1 MHIDTHTHTHTH
13 TYIYLVFIIF
23 LAQSSQ
29 NSWNFLSDESDKRVF
44 CNTNDMT
51 FGKSL
56 DHLKVG
62 LAVRGANLVIEIW
75 DFQFH
80 LLTSKEERGV

>member
-1 MHIDTHTHTHTH
+1 MHIDTHTHTYTH
-13 TYIYLVFIIF
+13 IYTYSVFLIF

-29 NSWNFLSDESDKRVF
+29 NTWNFLSDESDKQVF

-56 DHLKVG
+56 DHLRWAWMSEDPI
-62 LAVRGANLVIEIW
+62 LW
-75 DFQFH
+75 
-80 LLTSKEERGV
+80 